1 MPRLQIDV
9 DHVRQLPVTHEAT
22 IPEDYLDAM
31 GHMNV
36 MWYTHLFST
45 AMGGMFHLVGLEW
58 EHLEKFG
65 AGTFALEAHIRYLSE
80 VRVGQHVAL
89 HSRFLGRSEKRF
101 HAIHFMVN
109 RDKDDVSATF
119 ESVGAYID
127 LTKRRM
133 AALPPDIAERADKVI
148 AEHRAL
154 DWEAPL
160 SGIMSP

>member
-1 MPRLQIDV
+1 MPRLHLNID
-9 DHVRQLPVTHEAT
+9 DVRQLPLTHEAT

-45 AMGGMFHLVGLEW
+45 AMGGMFHLVGLDW
-58 EHLEKFG
+58 EHLEDDG

-80 VRVGQHVAL
+80 VRVGHRVEL
-89 HSRFLGRSEKRF
+89 HSRIVGRSDKRF

-109 RDKDDVSATF
+109 LDKQDVSATF

-127 LTKRRM
+127 LHARRM
-133 AALPPDIAERADKVI
+133 AQFPAEIAAKFDQYVEQHAALNWP
-148 AEHRAL
+148 
-154 DWEAPL
+154 APL
-160 SGIMSP
+160 SGIMEP